1 MSVRDSQRSRV
12 YNAESPLFYG
22 EGARPYLLDS
32 TRSALEFARRIVDF
46 CAGDQWPLR
55 LQPHWAAPRLE
66 FTERMGAS
74 GRYTAMKDG
83 RDQIRIRAGALNKV
97 LLVHEYAHWAH
108 RWLYPTIGL
117 WRCVP
122 SHGPQ
127 WASLYLIL
135 AYHLIG
141 PGCYSSLV
149 RRFDECGVGVHAEF
163 LWMCGLTVSSA
174 LQEAEAAA

>member
-1 MSVRDSQRSRV
+1 MRVRDSQRSRV

-22 EGARPYLLDS
+22 ESSRPYLLDS
-32 TRSALEFARRIVDF
+32 TCSALEFAGQIVAF
-46 CAGDQWPLR
+46 CAGDQWSLR
-55 LQPHWAAPRLE
+55 LQPHWAAPKLE
-66 FTERMGAS
+66 FIERMGAS
-74 GRYTAMKDG
+74 GRYIAMKDG
-83 RDQIRIRAGALNKV
+83 RDTVRIRAGMLNKV

-108 RWLYPTIGL
+108 RWLYPTLGL

-122 SHGPQ
+122 FHGPQ
-127 WASLYLIL
+127 WTSLYLIL

-149 RRFDECGVGVHAEF
+149 RRFDECGVAVHAEF

-174 LQEAEAAA
+174 FEDLQAAA